1 MNTQKRVFNK
11 LAEVEKVELAT
22 QKVELNMVKNI
33 ESGSKKADSLYE
45 QGVKKIFSAIGEI
58 QSAIQILEK
67 SKDIANRTFNE
78 GKELEKLADKIG
90 ADLKSS
96 TTSAIKSASLTIS
109 ATEQNIKDL
118 QKAKSVIN

>member
-1 MNTQKRVFNK
+1 MNTKNRVFNK
-11 LAEVEKVELAT
+11 LAQAEKTELAT

-67 SKDIANRTFNE
+67 SKDIANKTLNE

-96 TTSAIKSASLTIS
+96 TTSAIQSASLTIS

>member
-1 MNTQKRVFNK
+1 MSIEKRIF
-11 LAEVEKVELAT
+11 EVLFKEDKTELAAH
-22 QKVELNMVKNI
+22 KVELNLVKSV

-67 SKDIANRTFNE
+67 SKDTANKALSE

-96 TTSAIKSASLTIS
+96 TTAAIQKSFGTGLA
-109 ATEQNIKDL
+109 AEQGIKDL
-118 QKAKSVIN
+118 RKAKAVIQ

>member
-1 MNTQKRVFNK
+1 MNIQNRVFKK
-11 LAEVEKVELAT
+11 LAEEDKVELSA

>member
-1 MNTQKRVFNK
+1 MNTENRVFNK
-11 LAEVEKVELAT
+11 LAQAEKVELSA
-22 QKVELNMVKNI
+22 QKIELNMVKNI

-96 TTSAIKSASLTIS
+96 TSSAIKSASLTIS

>member
-11 LAEVEKVELAT
+11 LAEADKVELSA

-118 QKAKSVIN
+118 QKAKSAIN

>member
-11 LAEVEKVELAT
+11 LAEEDKVELSA

-118 QKAKSVIN
+118 QKAKSAIN